1 MKSTK
6 KNYEEY
12 FNKSE
17 YLKNEFVD
25 KAKIINDLSDK
36 IESTP
41 THYDNYSKN
50 DKDILD
56 YNAVSPDVYD
66 KFTKLIK
73 ESYTKSNI
81 DKLLE
86 TIHGWEKW
94 IKIADDLI
102 KQYNIEHIYLRKK
115 NSVKP
120 KSKRKVIKKCKC
132 KK

>member
-1 MKSTK
+1 MKSTR

-41 THYDNYSKN
+41 AHYDNYSKN

-73 ESYTKSNI
+73 ESYTKSNV

-115 NSVKP
+115 KSVKP
-120 KSKRKVIKKCKC
+120 KPKRKVIKKCKC
-132 KK
+132 K